1 MLASQQTTNKQMT
14 QITYLQAISNA
25 LRDEMRRDPT
35 VFVLG
40 EDIGVFGGAFKIT
53 QGFLEEFGPDRVID
67 TPISESGFVGAA
79 CAAAT
84 AGFRPVVEFQFI
96 DFIACAFDQIV
107 NDAAQCSYRCG
118 SPMPVVFRGPTGG
131 GIHAGTYHSQNPEAW
146 FAHTPGLKVALPS
159 TAKDAKGLLT
169 AAIRDNNPV
178 VYLENKFLYRHY
190 REEVPDDDYVVPIGI
205 AALRTLG
212 SDLSIISYG
221 AAVHLCVEVARMLE
235 EEGRS
240 VEVVDLRSLA
250 PLDRDTVLESVKKTN
265 RALIVHEANIT
276 SGFGAEIAALV
287 AQESFEY
294 LDAPVMRVASLDVPV
309 PFSPPLEMAMLPSV
323 DKIATAARQL
333 LAY

>member
-1 MLASQQTTNKQMT
+1 MA

-25 LRDEMRRDPT
+25 LRDEMRRDPN

-84 AGFRPVVEFQFI
+84 VGFRPVVEFQFI

-107 NDAAQCSYRCG
+107 NYAAKCYYRWG
-118 SPMPVVFRGPTGG
+118 IPMPVVFRGPTGG
-131 GIHAGTYHSQNPEAW
+131 GIHAGPYHSQNPEAW
-146 FAHTPGLKVALPS
+146 FAHTPGLKVVLPS
-159 TAKDAKGLLT
+159 TARDAKGLLT

-190 REEVPDDDYVVPIGI
+190 REEVSDDDYVVPIGI
-205 AALRTLG
+205 AAVRTAG
-212 SDLSIISYG
+212 SELSIISYG
-221 AAVHLCVEVARMLE
+221 AAVHLCVEVARILE
-235 EEGRS
+235 KDGSS
-240 VEVVDLRSLA
+240 VEVIDLRSLV
-250 PLDRDTVLESVKKTN
+250 PLDRETVLSSVKKTGK
-265 RALIVHEANIT
+265 ALIVHEANIT
-276 SGFGAEIAALV
+276 AGFGAEVAALV
-287 AQESFEY
+287 AQEAFEY

-323 DKIATAARQL
+323 DKIARSAREL

>member
-1 MLASQQTTNKQMT
+1 MSQM
-14 QITYLQAISNA
+14 TYLQAISSA
-25 LRDEMRRDPT
+25 LREEMRRDPN
-35 VFVLG
+35 VFILG
-40 EDIGVFGGAFKIT
+40 EDIAVFGGAFKIT
-53 QGFLEEFGPDRVID
+53 QGFLDEFGPARVID

-84 AGFRPVVEFQFI
+84 VGFRPVVEFQFI

-107 NDAAQCSYRCG
+107 NYAAKCYYRWG
-118 SPMPVVFRGPTGG
+118 VPVPVVFRGPTGG
-131 GIHAGTYHSQNPEAW
+131 GIHAGPYHSQNPEAW
-146 FAHTPGLKVALPS
+146 FAHTPGLKVVLPS
-159 TAKDAKGLLT
+159 TARDAKGLLT

-190 REEVPDDDYVVPIGI
+190 REEVPDDQYVVPIGV

-235 EEGRS
+235 REGAS
-240 VEVVDLRSLA
+240 IEVVDLRSLA
-250 PLDRDTVLESVKKTN
+250 PLDRETMLESVRKTS
-265 RALIVHEANIT
+265 RALVVHEANLT
-276 SGFGAEIAALV
+276 AGFGAEVAAIIAEEA
-287 AQESFEY
+287 FDH
-294 LDAPVMRVASLDVPV
+294 LDAPVARVASLDVPV

-323 DKIATAARQL
+323 DKIAQAARRL

>member
-1 MLASQQTTNKQMT
+1 MAR
-14 QITYLQAISNA
+14 ITYLQAISDA
-25 LRDEMRRDPT
+25 LRHEMRRDPS
-35 VFVLG
+35 VFILG

-53 QGFLEEFGPDRVID
+53 KGFLEEFGPERVLD

-107 NDAAQCSYRCG
+107 NYAAKCYYRWG
-118 SPMPVVFRGPTGG
+118 IPVPIVFRGPTGG
-131 GIHAGTYHSQNPEAW
+131 GVHAGPYHSQNPEAW
-146 FAHTPGLKVALPS
+146 FAHTPGLKVVLPA
-159 TAKDAKGLLT
+159 TAKDAKGLLR

-178 VYLENKFLYRHY
+178 IYLENKFLYRHY
-190 REEVPDDDYVVPIGI
+190 REEVPDDDYVVPIGL

-212 SDLSIISYG
+212 NDLTIISYG

-235 EEGRS
+235 REDAS
-240 VEVVDLRSLA
+240 VEVVDLRSLV
-250 PLDRDTVLESVKKTN
+250 PLDRETVLESVKKTN
-265 RALIVHEANIT
+265 KALIVHEANLT
-276 SGFGAEIAALV
+276 AGLGAEIAALI
-287 AQESFEY
+287 AQEAFEY
-294 LDAPVMRVASLDVPV
+294 LDGPVMRVAALDVPV

-323 DKIATAARQL
+323 DKITAAARYL

>member
-1 MLASQQTTNKQMT
+1 MAR
-14 QITYLQAISNA
+14 ITYLQAISDA
-25 LRDEMRRDPT
+25 LREEMRRDSN

-40 EDIGVFGGAFKIT
+40 EDIGAFGGAFKIT

-84 AGFRPVVEFQFI
+84 VGFRPVVEFQFI

-107 NDAAQCSYRCG
+107 NYAAKCHYRWG
-118 SPMPVVFRGPTGG
+118 ISMPVVFRGPTGG
-131 GIHAGTYHSQNPEAW
+131 GIHAGPYHSQNPEAW
-146 FAHTPGLKVALPS
+146 FAHTPGLKVVLPA

-178 VYLENKFLYRHY
+178 VYLENKFLYRHC
-190 REEVPDDDYVVPIGI
+190 REEVPDGQYVVPIGV
-205 AALRTLG
+205 AALRTTG
-212 SDLSIISYG
+212 NDLSIITYG
-221 AAVHLCVEVARMLE
+221 GTVHHSVEVARGLE
-235 EEGRS
+235 KEGAS

-250 PLDRDTVLESVKKTN
+250 PLDKETILESVKKTG
-265 RALIVHEANIT
+265 RALVVHEANMT
-276 SGFGAEIAALV
+276 AGFGAEVAAIIAEEA
-287 AQESFEY
+287 FGY
-294 LDAPVMRVASLDVPV
+294 LDAPVTRVASLDVPV

-323 DKIATAARQL
+323 DKIMKAAKKV

>member
-1 MLASQQTTNKQMT
+1 MAS
-14 QITYLQAISNA
+14 ITYLQAISDA
-25 LRDEMRRDPT
+25 LRTEMRRDPS
-35 VFVLG
+35 VFILG
-40 EDIGVFGGAFKIT
+40 EDIGTFGGAFKIT
-53 QGFLEEFGPDRVID
+53 QGFLDEFGPDRVID

-84 AGFRPVVEFQFI
+84 VGFRPVVEFQFI

-107 NDAAQCSYRCG
+107 NYAAKCHYRWG
-118 SPMPVVFRGPTGG
+118 IQMPVVFRGPTGG
-131 GIHAGTYHSQNPEAW
+131 GIHAGPYHSQNPEAW
-146 FAHTPGLKVALPS
+146 FAHTPGLKVVLPA

-178 VYLENKFLYRHY
+178 VYLENKFLYRHC
-190 REEVPDDDYVVPIGI
+190 REEVPDGEHVVPIGV
-205 AALRTLG
+205 AALRTTG

-221 AAVHLCVEVARMLE
+221 GMVHHSVEVARELE
-235 EEGRS
+235 KEGAS

-250 PLDRDTVLESVKKTN
+250 PLDKETILESVKKTS
-265 RALIVHEANIT
+265 RALVVHEANMT
-276 SGFGAEIAALV
+276 AGFGAEVAAIIAEEA
-287 AQESFEY
+287 FDY

-323 DKIATAARQL
+323 DKIMKAAKQL

>member
-1 MLASQQTTNKQMT
+1 
-14 QITYLQAISNA
+14 
-25 LRDEMRRDPT
+25 MRRDPS
-35 VFVLG
+35 VFILG
-40 EDIGVFGGAFKIT
+40 EDIGIFGGAFKIT

-84 AGFRPVVEFQFI
+84 VGFRPVVEFQFI

-107 NDAAQCSYRCG
+107 NYAAKCHYRWG
-118 SPMPVVFRGPTGG
+118 IQMPVVFRGPTGG
-131 GIHAGTYHSQNPEAW
+131 GIHAGPYHSQNPEAW
-146 FAHTPGLKVALPS
+146 FAHTPGLKVVLPS

-178 VYLENKFLYRHY
+178 IYLENKFLYRHC
-190 REEVPDDDYVVPIGI
+190 REEVPDGEYVVPIGV
-205 AALRTLG
+205 AALRTTG

-221 AAVHLCVEVARMLE
+221 GTVHHSVEVARELAK
-235 EEGRS
+235 EGAS

-250 PLDRDTVLESVKKTN
+250 PLDKETILESVKKTS
-265 RALIVHEANIT
+265 RALVVHEANLT
-276 SGFGAEIAALV
+276 AGFGAEIAAII
-287 AQESFEY
+287 AEEAFDY

-323 DKIATAARQL
+323 DKIMKAAKQL

>member
-1 MLASQQTTNKQMT
+1 MSQM
-14 QITYLQAISNA
+14 TYLQAISSA
-25 LRDEMRRDPT
+25 LREEMRRDPD
-35 VFVLG
+35 VFIIG
-40 EDIGVFGGAFKIT
+40 EDIAEFGGAFKIT
-53 QGFLEEFGPDRVID
+53 QGFLDEFGPARVID

-84 AGFRPVVEFQFI
+84 VGFRPVVEFQFI

-107 NDAAQCSYRCG
+107 NYAAKCYYRWG
-118 SPMPVVFRGPTGG
+118 VPVPIVFRGPTGG
-131 GIHAGTYHSQNPEAW
+131 GIHAGPYHSQNPEAW
-146 FAHTPGLKVALPS
+146 FAHTPGLKVVLPS

-190 REEVPDDDYVVPIGI
+190 REEVPDDEHLVPLGV

-212 SDLSIISYG
+212 RDLSIISYG

-235 EEGRS
+235 REGAAI
-240 VEVVDLRSLA
+240 EVVDLRSLA
-250 PLDRDTVLESVKKTN
+250 PLDRETVLESVRKTS
-265 RALIVHEANIT
+265 RALIVHEANLT
-276 SGFGAEIAALV
+276 AGFGAEIAAII
-287 AQESFEY
+287 AQEAFDY
-294 LDAPVMRVASLDVPV
+294 LDAPVARVASLDVPV

-323 DKIATAARQL
+323 DKIAEAARKL

>member
-1 MLASQQTTNKQMT
+1 MAR
-14 QITYLQAISNA
+14 ITYLQAISDA
-25 LRDEMRRDPT
+25 LRTEMRRDPS
-35 VFVLG
+35 VFILG
-40 EDIGVFGGAFKIT
+40 EDIGTFGGAFKIT
-53 QGFLEEFGPDRVID
+53 QGFLDEFGPDRVID

-84 AGFRPVVEFQFI
+84 VGFRPVVEFQFI

-107 NDAAQCSYRCG
+107 NYAAKCHYRWG
-118 SPMPVVFRGPTGG
+118 IQMPVVFRGPTGG
-131 GIHAGTYHSQNPEAW
+131 GIHAGPYHSQNPEAW
-146 FAHTPGLKVALPS
+146 FAHTPGLKVVLPA

-178 VYLENKFLYRHY
+178 VYLENKFLYRHC
-190 REEVPDDDYVVPIGI
+190 REEVPDGEYVVPIGV
-205 AALRTLG
+205 AALRTTG

-221 AAVHLCVEVARMLE
+221 GTVHHSVEVARELAK
-235 EEGRS
+235 EGAS

-250 PLDRDTVLESVKKTN
+250 PLDKETILESVKKTS
-265 RALIVHEANIT
+265 RALVVHEANLT
-276 SGFGAEIAALV
+276 AGFGAEVAAIIAEEA
-287 AQESFEY
+287 FDY

-323 DKIATAARQL
+323 DKIMKAAKQL

>member
-1 MLASQQTTNKQMT
+1 M
-14 QITYLQAISNA
+14 TYLQAISDA
-25 LRDEMRRDPT
+25 LRSEMQRDPN
-35 VFVLG
+35 VFILG
-40 EDIGVFGGAFKIT
+40 EDIGAFGGAFKIT
-53 QGFLEEFGPDRVID
+53 QGFLEEFGPERVID

-84 AGFRPVVEFQFI
+84 VGFRPVVEFQFI

-107 NDAAQCSYRCG
+107 NYAAKCYYRWG
-118 SPMPVVFRGPTGG
+118 IPVPVVFRGPTGG
-131 GIHAGTYHSQNPEAW
+131 GIHAGPYHSQNPEAW
-146 FAHTPGLKVALPS
+146 FAHTPGLKVVLPS
-159 TAKDAKGLLT
+159 TARDAKGLLS

-178 VYLENKFLYRHY
+178 IYLENKFLYRHY
-190 REEVPDDDYVVPIGI
+190 REEVPDGEYIVPIGV

-221 AAVHLCVEVARMLE
+221 AAVHLCVEVSRILKR
-235 EEGRS
+235 EGAS

-250 PLDRDTVLESVKKTN
+250 PLDKETVLESVKKTS
-265 RALIVHEANIT
+265 RALIVHEANMT
-276 SGFGAEIAALV
+276 AGFGAEIAALI
-287 AQESFEY
+287 AGEAFDY

-323 DKIATAARQL
+323 DKITAAARKL

>member
-1 MLASQQTTNKQMT
+1 MLLSTLMAS
-14 QITYLQAISNA
+14 ITYLQAITNA
-25 LRDEMRRDPT
+25 LRDEMRRDPS
-35 VFVLG
+35 VFLLG

-84 AGFRPVVEFQFI
+84 VGFRPVVEFQFI

-107 NDAAQCSYRCG
+107 NYAAKCYYRWG
-118 SPMPVVFRGPTGG
+118 IQMPVVFRGPAGG
-131 GIHAGTYHSQNPEAW
+131 GIHAGPYHSQNPEAW
-146 FAHTPGLKVALPS
+146 FAHTPGLKVVLPS
-159 TAKDAKGLLT
+159 TAKDAKGLLI

-190 REEVPDDDYVVPIGI
+190 REEVPDGDYVVPIGI
-205 AALRTLG
+205 AALRTIG
-212 SDLSIISYG
+212 NDLSIISYG
-221 AAVHLCVEVARMLE
+221 AAVHLCVEVARTLE
-235 EEGRS
+235 REGAS
-240 VEVVDLRSLA
+240 VEVIDLRSLA
-250 PLDRDTVLESVKKTN
+250 PLDRETVLASVKKTTK
-265 RALIVHEANIT
+265 ALIVHEANIT
-276 SGFGAEIAALV
+276 AGFGAEVAALI
-287 AQESFEY
+287 AQEAFEY

-323 DKIATAARQL
+323 DKIASAARQL